1 MKKKKVI
8 LTGGL
13 GFIGSN
19 LIELL
24 IKKNFYVINIDK
36 ISYSSNFYNVKD
48 FKRNKNYKFI
58 KCDINNKSKIYKIL
72 NKEKPLA
79 LFNLAA
85 ESHVDRSIDSPY
97 SFIKNNIVGVF
108 NLLEAVKKYYV
119 NNKKF
124 KLIHISTDEVYGDII
139 KGRTNENYPYKPS
152 SPYAASKASSDHL
165 VYSYYHTYK
174 LPIIITNCSNNYGPK
189 QHPEKLIPKIIYNI
203 INNIDIP
210 IYGDGRNSREWIYV
224 KDHCCALLDILN
236 KGKIGE
242 FYNIG
247 SNENI
252 NNIDI
257 CKKLFKI
264 FNKFNLKSKSK
275 IKFINDRPGHDRRY
289 ALNSNKI
296 IKELKWKR
304 KIKIDE
310 GLNQTVKW
318 YLANKLYFKALKKS
332 DIINRF
338 GAK

>member
-1 MKKKKVI
+1 MKKIKVI

-19 LIELL
+19 LVELL

-48 FKRNKNYKFI
+48 FKKNKNYRFI

-72 NKEKPLA
+72 EKEKPLA

-108 NLLEAVKKYYV
+108 NLLEAVKDYY
-119 NNKKF
+119 NDNKKF
-124 KLIHISTDEVYGDII
+124 KLIHISTDEVYGDVI
-139 KGRTNENYPYKPS
+139 KGRTKENYPYRPS

-210 IYGDGRNSREWIYV
+210 IYGDGKNSREWIYV
-224 KDHCCALLDILN
+224 KDHCYALLDVLK

-257 CKKLFKI
+257 CKKIFKV
-264 FNKFNLKSKSK
+264 FKKFNLKSTSK
-275 IKFINDRPGHDRRY
+275 IIFINDRPGHDRRY

-318 YLANKLYFKALKKS
+318 YLENRLYFKTLKKS
-332 DIINRF
+332 DITKRF
-338 GAK
+338 GTK

>member
-1 MKKKKVI
+1 MKKIKVI

-19 LIELL
+19 LVELL

-48 FKRNKNYKFI
+48 FTKNKNYRFI

-72 NKEKPLA
+72 KKEKPLA

-85 ESHVDRSIDSPY
+85 ETHVDRSIDSPY
-97 SFIKNNIVGVF
+97 SFIKNNIVGVY
-108 NLLEAVKKYYV
+108 NLLEAVKDYY
-119 NNKKF
+119 NDNKRF

-139 KGRTNENYPYKPS
+139 KGRTKENYPYRPS

-210 IYGDGRNSREWIYV
+210 IYGDGKNSREWIYV
-224 KDHCCALLDILN
+224 KDHCYALLDVLK

-257 CKKLFKI
+257 CKKLFKV
-264 FNKFNLKSKSK
+264 FKKFNLKSTSK

-296 IKELKWKR
+296 IKGLKWKR
-304 KIKIDE
+304 KIKIEE

-318 YLANKLYFKALKKS
+318 YLENKLYFKTLKKS
-332 DIINRF
+332 DITKRF
-338 GAK
+338 GTK

>member
-19 LIELL
+19 LVELL
-24 IKKNFYVINIDK
+24 IKKDFYVINIDK
-36 ISYSSNFYNVKD
+36 ISYSSNFYNVRD
-48 FKRNKNYKFI
+48 FKKNKNYRFI

-72 NKEKPLA
+72 KKEKPLA

-108 NLLEAVKKYYV
+108 NLLEAVKDYY
-119 NNKKF
+119 NDNKRFKF
-124 KLIHISTDEVYGDII
+124 IHISTDEVYGDII
-139 KGRTNENYPYKPS
+139 KGRTKENYPYRPS

-165 VYSYYHTYK
+165 VYSYYHTYR

-210 IYGDGRNSREWIYV
+210 IYGDGKNSREWIYV
-224 KDHCCALLDILN
+224 KDHCNALLDVLK

-257 CKKLFKI
+257 CKKLFKV
-264 FNKFNLKSKSK
+264 FKKFNLKSKSK

-296 IKELKWKR
+296 IKGLKWKR
-304 KIKIDE
+304 KIKIDD

-318 YLANKLYFKALKKS
+318 YLENELYFKTLKKS
-332 DIINRF
+332 DITKRF
-338 GAK
+338 GTK

>member
-139 KGRTNENYPYKPS
+139 RGRTNENYPYKPS

-264 FNKFNLKSKSK
+264 FKKFNLKSKSK

>member
-1 MKKKKVI
+1 MKKIKVI

-19 LIELL
+19 LVELL

-48 FKRNKNYKFI
+48 FTKNKNYRFI

-72 NKEKPLA
+72 KKEKPLA

-85 ESHVDRSIDSPY
+85 ETHVDRSIDSPY

-108 NLLEAVKKYYV
+108 NLLEAVKDYY
-119 NNKKF
+119 NDNKKF
-124 KLIHISTDEVYGDII
+124 KLIHISTDEVYGDVI
-139 KGRTNENYPYKPS
+139 KGRTKENYPYRPS

-210 IYGDGRNSREWIYV
+210 IYGDGKNSREWIYV
-224 KDHCCALLDILN
+224 KDHCYALLDVLK

-257 CKKLFKI
+257 CKKLFKV
-264 FNKFNLKSKSK
+264 FKKFNLKSTSK

-296 IKELKWKR
+296 IKGLKWKR
-304 KIKIDE
+304 KIKIEE

-318 YLANKLYFKALKKS
+318 YLENKLYFKTLKKS
-332 DIINRF
+332 DITKRF
-338 GAK
+338 GTK

>member
-19 LIELL
+19 LVELL

-48 FKRNKNYKFI
+48 FKKNKNYRFI

-72 NKEKPLA
+72 KKEKPLA

-108 NLLEAVKKYYV
+108 NLLEAVKDYY
-119 NNKKF
+119 NDNKRF

-139 KGRTNENYPYKPS
+139 KGRTKENYPYRPS

-210 IYGDGRNSREWIYV
+210 IYGDGKNSREWIYV
-224 KDHCCALLDILN
+224 KDHCYALFDVLK

-257 CKKLFKI
+257 CKKIFKV
-264 FNKFNLKSKSK
+264 FKKFNLKSTSK
-275 IKFINDRPGHDRRY
+275 IIFINDRPGHDRRY

-318 YLANKLYFKALKKS
+318 YLENKLYFKTLKKS
-332 DIINRF
+332 DITRRF
-338 GAK
+338 GTK

>member
-1 MKKKKVI
+1 MKKIKVI

-19 LIELL
+19 LVELL

-48 FKRNKNYKFI
+48 FKKNKNYRFI

-72 NKEKPLA
+72 EKEKPLA

-108 NLLEAVKKYYV
+108 NLLEAVKDYY
-119 NNKKF
+119 NDNKKF
-124 KLIHISTDEVYGDII
+124 KLIHISTDEVYGDVI
-139 KGRTNENYPYKPS
+139 KGRTKENYPYRPS

-210 IYGDGRNSREWIYV
+210 IYGDGKNSREWIYV
-224 KDHCCALLDILN
+224 KDHCYALLDVLK

-257 CKKLFKI
+257 CKKIFKV
-264 FNKFNLKSKSK
+264 FKKFNLKSTSK
-275 IKFINDRPGHDRRY
+275 IIFINDRPGHDRRY

-318 YLANKLYFKALKKS
+318 YLENKLYFKTLKKS
-332 DIINRF
+332 DITRRF
-338 GAK
+338 GTK